1 LSAGDEYRT
10 VPSAMN
16 AAQVVQAVGV
26 LRQELLDLA
35 QALVRLPSVT
45 GEEDTAQHYLAR
57 VWREWGLDVDLWTP
71 ERNEI
76 SRHPAFCDDG
86 LSVERPNLVARWGEA
101 NGDEPAALILN
112 GHIDVVPVGERAR
125 WESDPFSG
133 DVRQGNL
140 FGRGACDMKGGLA
153 AASVAVRAAQA
164 LGIVTKRPILLQSV
178 IGEET
183 GGLGTLAAILRGY
196 RADAAVI
203 AEPTGL
209 TLCPVQSGALS
220 FRLTIPGRA
229 THGATRQAGVSAIEK
244 LWPVWQGLRELEAR
258 RHKSFRHPLYDPARL
273 AAPLSVGKLTAG
285 NWPSTVPDEAVAEG
299 RYGVFP
305 GEDCNMA
312 RRELEEAIAQACRGD
327 EWLQENPV
335 RVDWIEGQFEP
346 GETEAGSPI
355 LRDLAE
361 AHRAVTGG
369 EARTLGVP
377 YGSDLRLFTRYAKI
391 PAVLYGPGDVQR
403 AHAANECVPVEELL
417 AAAQVLTM
425 LIVNVTGR
433 V

>member
-1 LSAGDEYRT
+1 
-10 VPSAMN
+10 MK
-16 AAQVVQAVGV
+16 AAQVVQAVRV

-35 QALVRLPSVT
+35 QALVRLPTVT
-45 GEEDTAQHYLAR
+45 GEEDAAQHYLAR

-71 ERNEI
+71 ERDEV
-76 SRHPAFCDDG
+76 SGHPAFCDDG
-86 LSVERPNLVARWGEA
+86 LPIERPNLVARWGEA
-101 NGDEPAALILN
+101 GDEPAALILN
-112 GHIDVVPVGERAR
+112 GHIDVVPVGERSR

-153 AASVAVRAAQA
+153 AASVAVRAAQG
-164 LGIVTKRPILLQSV
+164 LGIVPKRPILLQSV

-196 RADAAVI
+196 HAEAAVI
-203 AEPTGL
+203 TEPTGL

-229 THGATRQAGVSAIEK
+229 THGATPQAGVSAIEK
-244 LWPVWQGLRELEAR
+244 FWPVWQGMRELEAR
-258 RHKSFRHPLYDPARL
+258 RHQNFRHPLYDPARL
-273 AAPLSVGKLTAG
+273 AAPLSVGKLSAG

-305 GEDCNMA
+305 GEDCDVA
-312 RRELEEAIAQACRGD
+312 RRELEEAIVEASRGD
-327 EWLQENPV
+327 AWLRENPV

-346 GETEAGSPI
+346 GETETGSPI
-355 LRDLAE
+355 LRDLGE
-361 AHRAVTGG
+361 AHRAVIGT
-369 EARTLGVP
+369 EPRTLGVP
-377 YGSDLRLFTRYAKI
+377 YGSDLRLFTRHAKI

-417 AAAQVLTM
+417 AAAQVLCM
-425 LIVNVTGR
+425 LLMEVTAR
-433 V
+433 S